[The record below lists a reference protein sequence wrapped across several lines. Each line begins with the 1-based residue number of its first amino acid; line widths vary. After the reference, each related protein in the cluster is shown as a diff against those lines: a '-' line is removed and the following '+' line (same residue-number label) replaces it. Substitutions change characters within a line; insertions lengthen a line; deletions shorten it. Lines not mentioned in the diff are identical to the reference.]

1 MEKIIF
7 TESVRFK
14 SVRALPGTYYNVI
27 ILLLV
32 VTVVQVEDPSSLSFT
47 LGTRSVL
54 NLGFLKE
61 FGILACIFEIS

>member
-7 TESVRFK
+7 TKSVRLK

-27 ILLLV
+27 MLLLV
-32 VTVVQVEDPSSLSFT
+32 VIVVQVEDPSSSSFR

-54 NLGFLKE
+54 NLGFFKRVWNIGMHL
-61 FGILACIFEIS
+61 